1 MPLPEPFDLD
11 QLVRNMEEARGRRI
25 VMKPL
30 PDRIAGVTGICGLYV
45 RHDTRPLDL
54 IFHVSS
60 GSPWHERQIK
70 LHELVHLWAEDS
82 TGVVG
87 TDELLTGFTAERAEQ
102 LVAEGRASA
111 RRRYETWV
119 EQRAEDAA
127 ALINRMARTQH
138 AIDDPTTRS
147 LAQDFTYGRPKT

>member
-11 QLVRNMEEARGRRI
+11 QLVRNMEQARGRRI

-30 PDRIAGVTGICGLYV
+30 PDRIVGVTGICGLYV

-54 IFHVSS
+54 IFYVNS
-60 GSPWHERQIK
+60 GSPWHERQVK

-82 TGVVG
+82 TGVIG
-87 TDELLTGFTAERAEQ
+87 TDELLTNFSPERAEQ
-102 LVAEGRASA
+102 LVAEGRAAA
-111 RRRYETWV
+111 RRRYETRV

-127 ALINRMARTQH
+127 ALINRMAQTQH